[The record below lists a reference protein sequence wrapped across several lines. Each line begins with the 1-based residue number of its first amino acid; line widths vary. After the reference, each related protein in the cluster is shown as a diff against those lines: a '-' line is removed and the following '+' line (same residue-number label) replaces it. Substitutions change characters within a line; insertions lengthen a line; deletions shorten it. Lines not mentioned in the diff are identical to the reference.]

1 MTGPI
6 PIDAA
11 ASSEEIVGLWN
22 RRLGSTFPLDERLLL
37 QQLGMERGNSL
48 CLGVRESPGLGTK
61 AGRLLG
67 AALVKEEAGG
77 TGRGRLSF
85 IVVDEAASRR
95 GLGSALLAGAERWL
109 ADRGVERLA
118 LGGDKYHFFPGQPLD
133 GSPASIALGAFLDER
148 GFEVLEGPVE
158 EDVVADLGA
167 LDMAAM
173 AVRAPLA
180 EGYACV
186 PYDGSLHGAI
196 EDFLAAEFPGRW
208 RSDTMEALD
217 AGMRDRDLALL
228 VEKSTRAIAGFARI
242 YDKESPI
249 LGPGVYWR
257 ALMGRDPGGLG
268 PIGVASSARGKGLGL
283 ALLRLCMEAL
293 ALRGVRTMVIDWT
306 DIGAFYAKLGFAPWK
321 AYRGREKAI
330 RLA

>member
-1 MTGPI
+1 MIGPL

-11 ASSEEIVGLWN
+11 ASRAAIVELWN
-22 RRLGSTFPLDERLLL
+22 RRLGSAFPLDERLLL
-37 QQLGMERGNSL
+37 QQLGMERGSSL
-48 CLGVRESPGLGTK
+48 CLGVPESPGVGTK

-67 AALVKEEAGG
+67 AALVKEEVGG
-77 TGRGRLSF
+77 TGLGRLSF

-95 GLGSALLAGAERWL
+95 GIGSALLAGAERWL
-109 ADRGVERLA
+109 AGRGAERLA
-118 LGGDKYHFFPGQPLD
+118 LGGDTYHFFPGQPLD

-148 GFEVLEGPVE
+148 GFEAAEGPIE

-167 LDMAAM
+167 LDMAAI
-173 AVRAPLA
+173 AARAPLA
-180 EGYACV
+180 DGYAFTL
-186 PYDGSLHGAI
+186 YDRSMRGAV

-228 VEKSTRAIAGFARI
+228 IEESTRAIAGFARI
-242 YDKESPI
+242 YDKESAL

-257 ALMGRDPGGLG
+257 ALMGSDPGGLG
-268 PIGVASSARGKGLGL
+268 PIGVARSARGRGLGL
-283 ALLRLCMEAL
+283 ALLGLCMEEL
-293 ALRGVRTMVIDWT
+293 AGRGVRTMVIDWT
-306 DIGAFYAKLGFAPWK
+306 DLGAFYAKLGFAAWK

-330 RLA
+330 RPA